1 MRHFVLVILFLSSSS
16 IFAQPAADRWEELD
30 AGNAFYRKETVSND
44 ELRAQRRI
52 MEEARRRSAA
62 GQNPPVSILSCS
74 DSRVPPELMF
84 SKSIGDLFVVR
95 TAGNIASMLDIA
107 TLEFA
112 IARPVP
118 WTQLIVVLAHEHCG
132 AVEAAL
138 DPSLNEK
145 NLTPGLY
152 ELVAQIRQ
160 SFTLTPGWTR
170 GGVALRDAAI
180 ANARASRNDLLTRST
195 VIRDAVRAGKIEI
208 YVAYYTLADGKVEL
222 IAR

>member
-1 MRHFVLVILFLSSSS
+1 MRHFVLVILLLSSSS
-16 IFAQPAADRWEELD
+16 IFAQTPAALWDELKSGNDFFWKENVTNEEL
-30 AGNAFYRKETVSND
+30 RM
-44 ELRAQRRI
+44 QRRI
-52 MEEARRRSAA
+52 METARKNTATS
-62 GQNPPVSILSCS
+62 QSPPVTILGCS
-74 DSRVPPELMF
+74 DSRVPPELVF
-84 SKSIGDLFVVR
+84 TKTIGELFVVR

-107 TLEFA
+107 TMEFA
-112 IARPVP
+112 LARPTP
-118 WTQLIVVLAHEHCG
+118 WTKLIVVLAHEHCG

-152 ELVAQIRQ
+152 ELVTQIRQ

-170 GGVALRDAAI
+170 GGVSLRDAAI

-195 VIRDAVRAGKIEI
+195 VIRDAVRAEKLEI

>member
-1 MRHFVLVILFLSSSS
+1 MRHLVLVIVFLSSLS
-16 IFAQPAADRWEELD
+16 IFAQPAADRWTDLE
-30 AGNAFYRKETVSND
+30 AGNAFYRKESVTND
-44 ELRAQRRI
+44 ELRMQRRV

-62 GQNPPVSILSCS
+62 GQNPAVSILSCS

-112 IARPVP
+112 IARPQP
-118 WTQLIVVLAHEHCG
+118 WTQLIVVLAHENCG

-138 DPSLNEK
+138 DPALNEK

-152 ELVAQIRQ
+152 ELVEQIRQ
-160 SFTLTPGWTR
+160 SFTQVPGWTR
-170 GGVALRDAAI
+170 GGVSLRDAAI

-195 VIRDAVRAGKIEI
+195 VIRDAVRAGKLEI